1 MDRVPY
7 RAPDPVHRM
16 DMPIVLR
23 GVTPNFRKPRQT
35 ASPETSESRY
45 VQEPTPATSGQMR
58 ARGCG
63 RGLEM
68 MLEMDWDHAVKH
80 TCGV

>member
-1 MDRVPY
+1 MINY
-7 RAPDPVHRM
+7 ELSICERATSEKGAPRSGVWKA
-16 DMPIVLR
+16 
-23 GVTPNFRKPRQT
+23 GVTTR